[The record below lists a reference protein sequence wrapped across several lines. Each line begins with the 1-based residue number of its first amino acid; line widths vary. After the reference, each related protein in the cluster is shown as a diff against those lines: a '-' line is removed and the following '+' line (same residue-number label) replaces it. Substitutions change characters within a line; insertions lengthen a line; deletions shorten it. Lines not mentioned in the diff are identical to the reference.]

1 MKTKENKVFL
11 DPDDGLEDVIK
22 KIKKNKHDQIT
33 LHIPQGSVLKSSLDN
48 FHTIQREA
56 VLAEKEILI
65 ESVNKYIEELAERA
79 GLKAINPIFGREEK
93 LVSDIIPRDSKKS
106 VNKSKDF
113 NDKELSKSKEEKAKT
128 FFNTPRKK
136 KNKSKKQKKSKK
148 SLSPVNKKKRALV
161 TTGVFLLLIA
171 FGFLS
176 AHILPKADITL
187 TLKKNTIDFVEKV
200 KASSSVYETSVKN
213 NQIILP
219 GEILTA
225 SQNIEKKFPA
235 SGEKKIEEKAHGEIY
250 IYNEFS
256 SSPQVLVA
264 TTRFVSPGG
273 KVFRLDERTTVPG
286 AKIVDGGIEPSKIK
300 VSVTASKPGEEYNI
314 NPDFDTKWT
323 IPGFKE
329 AGLMKRYEGF
339 YGKPATKMSEGY
351 SGVAKT
357 PTEQDI
363 KNAKEEISKTLQ
375 NSLEKQ
381 AVVANSDEFK
391 ILKAAK
397 EFKINEID
405 ISKKADED
413 GNFSVF
419 AEGHIKIFV
428 FKEGVLK
435 EALVKKNDSSVN
447 FNFNITKDQLT
458 YKEESPDWENNQL
471 SFTAE
476 GSFVLKPKI
485 NEKNLKAQL
494 VGQAESVIKSIIFS
508 VPGLERAK
516 VSLWPFWV
524 NKVPENPNKV
534 NIKLK

>member
-1 MKTKENKVFL
+1 MKTKENKIFL
-11 DPDDGLEDVIK
+11 DPDDGLEDVVK
-22 KIKKNKHDQIT
+22 KIKKNKHDEIT

-93 LVSDIIPRDSKKS
+93 LVSDIIPRDSKKPT
-106 VNKSKDF
+106 NEAGGF
-113 NDKELSKSKEEKAKT
+113 EDKKLSKSKEEKAKT

-136 KNKSKKQKKSKK
+136 KKKKENKKKKK

-161 TTGVFLLLIA
+161 ATGVFLLLIV
-171 FGFLS
+171 FSFLS
-176 AHILPKADITL
+176 AQILPKADITL
-187 TLKKNTIDFVEKV
+187 TLKQNTIDFVESV
-200 KASSSVYETSVKN
+200 EARSSAYEVSMN
-213 NQIILP
+213 DNQIILP

-225 SQNIEKKFPA
+225 FQNIEKKFPA
-235 SGEKKIEEKAHGEIY
+235 SGEKEIEEKAHGEIY

-264 TTRFVSPGG
+264 TTRFVSPNG
-273 KVFRLDERTTVPG
+273 KVFRLDNRVTVPG

-300 VSVTASKPGEEYNI
+300 VPVTASQPGEEYNI
-314 NPDFDTKWT
+314 NPGLDAKWT

-329 AGLMKRYEGF
+329 ANLMKRYEGF
-339 YGKPATKMSEGY
+339 YGKPATKMSGGF

-363 KNAKEEISKTLQ
+363 KNAKEEVSKTLE

-381 AVVANSDEFK
+381 AMVAHSDEFK
-391 ILKAAK
+391 ILEAAK
-397 EFKINEID
+397 EFKINKID

-413 GNFSVF
+413 SNFSVF
-419 AEGHIKIFV
+419 AEGQIKIFV
-428 FKEGVLK
+428 FKEDVLK
-435 EALVKKNDSSVN
+435 EALVKKNDSSIN
-447 FNFNITKDQLT
+447 FDFNITKDQLA
-458 YKEESPDWENNQL
+458 YKEENPDWEENQL

-476 GSFVLKPKI
+476 GSFVLKPKVD
-485 NEKNLKAQL
+485 EKNLKAQL

-508 VPGLERAK
+508 VPGLEKAK

-524 NKVPENPNKV
+524 NKVPENPKKV
-534 NIKLK
+534 NIELK